1 MTGIY
6 FANHSVAHSQF
17 IFASQ
22 QSGTSRFTQPERPFI
37 MFRKLLLSTALL
49 ASFSGLAMADGGDSN
64 IEQFM
69 ASQPHAAGISNG
81 TALIIDNQGGQ
92 PVIAY
97 HGAASQGW
105 GAGVATIVD
114 NQDGQPVIRYEQS
127 ATGGSALAETVNG
140 QSPVRVN

>member
-6 FANHSVAHSQF
+6 SANHSVAHSQF

-37 MFRKLLLSTALL
+37 MFRKLLSTALL
-49 ASFSGLAMADGGDSN
+49 TSFSGLAMADGGDSN

-81 TALIIDNQGGQ
+81 TAVIVDNQGGQ

-97 HGAASQGW
+97 HGAASQG
-105 GAGVATIVD
+105 GAPGWLPSWTTKAAS
-114 NQDGQPVIRYEQS
+114 R
-127 ATGGSALAETVNG
+127 
-140 QSPVRVN
+140 